1 MNTNSITQNKRE
13 ELPNINTDSI
23 DEKKTEDTSSATTK
37 ETSDTLYEAKIITP
51 QPYGVYALCKIY
63 EMLQIN

>member
-13 ELPNINTDSI
+13 ELPNMNSDSI
-23 DEKKTEDTSSATTK
+23 HEKETGSNLSTNKEAEDTI
-37 ETSDTLYEAKIITP
+37 YEAKIITT